1 MRRPKDPNNPQ
12 SGDGEPPSKPGGR
25 ARERLDQFNRQR
37 GLPTDAD
44 STAQDDDSKQT
55 QKPPGPTKPPEP

>member
-1 MRRPKDPNNPQ
+1 MRRTKDPNDPK

-37 GLPTDAD
+37 GLPTD
-44 STAQDDDSKQT
+44 SDSKPKENDSNDT
-55 QKPPGPTKPPEP
+55 QKPPGEPKP